1 MKLPAWREAQ
11 IARDIGP
18 RPKRPPRNIAWV
30 LAQLQGGAVLYSG
43 RVNQHRWWAL
53 DDGRLVNS
61 NTARGV
67 IADPRV
73 VSGGDTLFPGVL
85 AQTFRYIEPAPV
97 VAMHEQQA
105 V

>member
-11 IARDIGP
+11 IARELGP
-18 RPKRPPRNIAWV
+18 RPKRPPRNVAWV

-43 RVNQHRWWAL
+43 RVNQKRWWAL

-61 NTARGV
+61 NIARTV

-73 VSGGDTLFPGVL
+73 VSGGDSLFEGVL
-85 AQTFRYIEPAPV
+85 AQTFRSIEN
-97 VAMHEQQA
+97 
-105 V
+105 